1 MHNRNEGVT
10 YSNMKK
16 KRVLITVDADE
27 WVEAQALIK
36 EAGLPPDFLSQTIRD
51 VVSGILPVMRQ
62 AKIDQEEKRQMTKEE
77 GKQRYLELSKKSF
90 DKLK

>member
-1 MHNRNEGVT
+1 
-10 YSNMKK
+10 MKK

-51 VVSGILPVMRQ
+51 MVSGILPVMRQ
-62 AKIDQEEKRQMTKEE
+62 AKIDQEEKREMTKEE

>member
-62 AKIDQEEKRQMTKEE
+62 AKIDQKEKRQMTKEE

>member
-10 YSNMKK
+10 HSNMKK

-51 VVSGILPVMRQ
+51 MVSGILPVMRQ
-62 AKIDQEEKRQMTKEE
+62 AKIDQEEKREMTKEE